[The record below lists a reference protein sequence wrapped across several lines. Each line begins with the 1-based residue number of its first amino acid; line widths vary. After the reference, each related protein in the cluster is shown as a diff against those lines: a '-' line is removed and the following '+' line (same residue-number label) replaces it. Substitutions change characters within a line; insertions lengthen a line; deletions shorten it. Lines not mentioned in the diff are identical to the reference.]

1 MGYKILCLHSGRYSE
16 ESESDEFFRAAKQAK
31 EAVEKMHN
39 LAHEM
44 KVCFTPGTSD
54 E

>member
-1 MGYKILCLHSGRYSE
+1 MGYKILCLHSERHNE
-16 ESESDEFFRAAKQAK
+16 KLESDEFFRAAKQAK

-44 KVCFTPGTSD
+44 KVRFTPDTSD